1 MVGSGRQ
8 FDLTDL
14 DIFANGTPHQVF
26 EELRNDDPLHWHA
39 PTEHTP
45 DGEGFWNLTRHDDV
59 TWAAREAELFSSV
72 SGGGRDGG
80 GTLIEDLPLGW
91 AAGVLF
97 NMTDDPR
104 HHHIRRLLTPS
115 LTARKLRDMEVDL
128 ARRCDAILDQAVESG
143 SCDLLVD
150 IAAELPVQAIASLM
164 GVPQDDRH
172 KFLEWADA
180 TLDYDDR
187 ELGAASERSQ
197 QAAAEM
203 FNYGGDLLAEKARCP
218 ADDMLSIIATADLD
232 DAACPGGP
240 LPELEQQMFFSLLV
254 SAGSDTTRNSIT
266 AGLLALMEQPEQ
278 WQLLVE
284 QPELVPTA
292 VEEMLRWAS
301 STVYNRRT
309 ATTTIERHGA
319 TIHAGDKV
327 LLWWASANFDEQV
340 FSNPYQFD
348 VQRDPNP
355 HVAFGLGPH
364 FCIGAN
370 LARLEMRLI
379 LSGLLERV
387 HAMEVTGPVV
397 RLRSNKHSGYRHVP
411 VRLTPR

>member
-1 MVGSGRQ
+1 MGGVSRQ

-14 DIFANGTPHQVF
+14 ETFANGAPHAVYEF
-26 EELRNDDPLHWHA
+26 LRDDDPLHWHE
-39 PTEHTP
+39 PTAHTP

-59 TWAAREAELFSSV
+59 TWGAREASLFSSV
-72 SGGGRDGG
+72 TGGGRDGG

-115 LTARKLRDMEVDL
+115 LTARTLRDMETDL
-128 ARRCDAILDQAVESG
+128 ARRCDEILDKAVERG

-164 GVPQDDRH
+164 GVPQTDRH

-187 ELGAASERSQ
+187 ELGTASERSQ
-197 QAAAEM
+197 QAATEM
-203 FNYGGDLLAEKARCP
+203 FAYGGELLAEKARCP
-218 ADDMLSIIATADLD
+218 ADDILSIIATADLD
-232 DAACPGGP
+232 AAACPGGP
-240 LPELEQQMFFSLLV
+240 IPELEQQMFFSLLV

-266 AGLLALMEQPEQ
+266 AGLLALMEHPDQ
-278 WQLLVE
+278 WSLLQD
-284 QPELVPTA
+284 QPELIPNA

-309 ATTTIERHGA
+309 ATVDIERHDKL
-319 TIHAGDKV
+319 IKAGDKV
-327 LLWWASANFDEQV
+327 LLWWAAANFDDRV
-340 FSNPYQFD
+340 FEKPFTFN

-370 LARLEMRLI
+370 LARLEMRLV
-379 LSGLLERV
+379 LAGLLQRV
-387 HAMEVTGPVV
+387 QAIHVDGPIV

-411 VRLTPR
+411 VQLIPR